1 MDRLDAMR
9 AFVNVV
15 SEGTF
20 TQAAERLEMSPQ
32 LVSKYVSQLEER
44 LGGSLD
50 QLDERLGEGAGQQG
64 MG

>member
-32 LVSKYVSQLEER
+32 LVSKYVSQLEDR
-44 LGGSLD
+44 LGV
-50 QLDERLGEGAGQQG
+50 RLLNRRYLFLYY
-64 MG
+64 